1 MKQNVRKVKN
11 RLFLLLTLLLFVPI
25 GVLAQNITVKGT
37 VVDSTGETIIGATV
51 VEKGN
56 TGNGVTTNLDGQF
69 TLSVGKGKKLVI
81 SYVGM
86 ETQEVDAVA
95 GKELKVVLKDD
106 SQALDEVVVIGYGSK
121 ARKDLTGSVGS
132 VSGAKL
138 AAFSCRSF
146 AG

>member
-86 ETQEVDAVA
+86 ETQEVD
-95 GKELKVVLKDD
+95 LSL
-106 SQALDEVVVIGYGSK
+106 IHI
-121 ARKDLTGSVGS
+121 
-132 VSGAKL
+132 
-138 AAFSCRSF
+138 
-146 AG
+146 